1 MPDTPGDVPSG
12 RESSIGVRYL
22 PPQSMIRSA
31 VPVQAQHDLDRV
43 LGRELTNQ
51 DTSAS

>member
-1 MPDTPGDVPSG
+1 MPDTPGDVSSC
-12 RESSIGVRYL
+12 RESSIGVRY
-22 PPQSMIRSA
+22 PAPESMIWSA

-51 DTSAS
+51 ETSAS